1 MMRASRMFPAL
12 VLGIATSI
20 AGPLSGQGVVIAPHT
35 IFIDNRVR
43 SAAIELYNPGADPI
57 EADLEIFFGYPVSDS
72 AGQFALRTV
81 EQPDSTL
88 PSAAAWIQA
97 FPRKIVIGPQRTQ
110 TVRLLGRPPANLPD
124 GEYWARLKVSA
135 MAGQVPVQGAP
146 DDTSAVQVMINLQV
160 NTVLPVLYR
169 KGTVTT
175 GVQISKLLLARQGPD
190 SVRVGATFVRQGN
203 AAFLGTLRVALVDT
217 AGQVVAQAKQ
227 PTTVYFTMEPRV
239 VLSAPRLAPGRY
251 KLRVELAS
259 EREDLPAT
267 SLLQMTPVAD
277 SIEVTLP

>member
-1 MMRASRMFPAL
+1 MRASALFPAL
-12 VLGIATSI
+12 LLGFATSVTGRL
-20 AGPLSGQGVVIAPHT
+20 AAQGVVIAPHV

-43 SAAIELYNPGADPI
+43 SAAIELYNPGTDPI

-72 AGQFALRTV
+72 AGHFALKTV

-175 GVQISKLLLARQGPD
+175 GVRISRLSLARQGPD
-190 SVRVGATFVRQGN
+190 SLLVGASFAREGN
-203 AAFLGTLRVALVDT
+203 AAFLGTLRIAVVDT

-227 PTTVYFTMEPRV
+227 PTTVYFTMDPRL
-239 VLSAPRLAPGRY
+239 VLSAPKLPAGRY

-259 EREDLPAT
+259 EREDLPVT
-267 SLLQMTPVAD
+267 SLLQITPVAD